1 MFVSLERLNFCPTK
15 IPTAQTT
22 KVTLPQQ
29 VRSRLDKWIN
39 NEDKSQNTPGGRAN
53 NSQRPT
59 ASTRSQGHK
68 NSGSRF
74 HKGDRVVTHN
84 KDQVPIHGTVR
95 WTRDSG
101 KVNVVGIETVSDIL

>member
-1 MFVSLERLNFCPTK
+1 MSLERLNFRPTK

-22 KVTLPQQ
+22 KATLPNQ
-29 VRSRLDKWIN
+29 VLSRLGLKAYS
-39 NEDKSQNTPGGRAN
+39 EGKSQNTPDGRA
-53 NSQRPT
+53 
-59 ASTRSQGHK
+59 TRSQGHK

-74 HKGDRVVTHN
+74 HKRDRVVTHN

-95 WTRDSG
+95 WTGETNNECD